1 MNLLLDTH
9 IFIWLSTNPQQLS
22 SAWRQILQ
30 DPTNSMMLSVVSL
43 WEIQI
48 KVQLGRLALP
58 MPIKQLLAAQQTVND
73 LQILPVFPHHIWEL
87 DNLPLYHKDPFDR
100 LLMAQAI
107 AEKWQLV
114 SMDSIFSQ
122 YPVQLFK

>member
-1 MNLLLDTH
+1 
-9 IFIWLSTNPQQLS
+9 
-22 SAWRQILQ
+22 
-30 DPTNSMMLSVVSL
+30 MMLSVVSL